1 MFMFI
6 FSSCIFFV
14 TVYMIKIDP
23 TVWVVAKLSSGKEAV
38 ILACDDVMK
47 LFSTKVCI
55 YNYTLLIMY
64 EVTYKA
70 TSH

>member
-1 MFMFI
+1 
-6 FSSCIFFV
+6 
-14 TVYMIKIDP
+14 MIKIDP